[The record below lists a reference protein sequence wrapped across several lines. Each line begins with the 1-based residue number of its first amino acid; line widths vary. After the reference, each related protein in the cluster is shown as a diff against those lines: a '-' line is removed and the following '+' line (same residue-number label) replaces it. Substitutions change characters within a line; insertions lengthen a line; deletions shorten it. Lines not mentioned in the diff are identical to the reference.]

1 MGYEIGDEFDD
12 MYEIGDGGGE
22 ELVGY
27 DDEDD
32 EDEELEALLGASPWS
47 RLRSRGR
54 SRRSAPSR
62 RRAAPRRRVSKNNYM
77 QRARAQAMAVR
88 EVNQGTLLKKTGP
101 TKSREFAIGFDS
113 GTTIA
118 AGASATLTQRPQII
132 FRPERIV
139 VPASLASFFLIN
151 DVKVGKN
158 SQLVSAGAIPA
169 ATFSETAFGVRL
181 KMDTVQISQDL
192 IMLVTNIDVGAQRFL
207 GAMIG
212 ESVE

>member
-1 MGYEIGDEFDD
+1 MGYEIGEE
-12 MYEIGDGGGE
+12 YEEE

-27 DDEDD
+27 DDEELIGEEG
-32 EDEELEALLGASPWS
+32 EDEEEELAALLGASMFPGRRLS
-47 RLRSRGR
+47 RRTSRRPYARRSRPR
-54 SRRSAPSR
+54 PSR
-62 RRAAPRRRVSKNNYM
+62 AVARRATVIAK
-77 QRARAQAMAVR
+77 AVR
-88 EVNQGTLLKKTGP
+88 AVEQGSLLKKTRP
-101 TKSREFAIGFDS
+101 TKSREFPVGFDS
-113 GTTIA
+113 VTPIA

-139 VPASLASFFLIN
+139 VPAAVAAFFQIN

-169 ATFSETAFGVRL
+169 ATFAETAFGVRL

-192 IMLVTNIDVGAQRFL
+192 ILLVTNIDIAARRFL
-207 GAMIG
+207 ASMIG